1 VVASHVMRDMKRAH
15 ATILMA
21 IVGVLAFLAIVGLS
35 LGAWAFA
42 YVFDRET
49 ANEMAATVS
58 FAEVRQ
64 RFAGA
69 EPVLDVADEWAV
81 IRRDPPAGR
90 PDRPLERLL
99 VMVWDPDDENL
110 ARVTLP
116 FWLLRLKKGP
126 LDLAINRQDIDL
138 TVEQIERYGP
148 TLLVDHVERGGDR
161 LLIWTE

>member
-1 VVASHVMRDMKRAH
+1 MKRSH

-21 IVGVLAFLAIVGLS
+21 VVGVLAFLAIVGLS
-35 LGAWAFA
+35 LGAWVFA
-42 YVFDRET
+42 SVFDRET
-49 ANEMAATVS
+49 ANEVVATAS
-58 FAEVRQ
+58 FAGVRQ

-69 EPVLDVADEWAV
+69 EPVLDVADERAV
-81 IRRDPPAGR
+81 IRRNPPAAR
-90 PDRPLERLL
+90 PDRPLERLH
-99 VMVWDPDDENL
+99 VMAWDPDDENL

-126 LDLAINRQDIDL
+126 LDLSSRATDHRDIDL

-148 TLLVDHVERGGDR
+148 TLLVDHQGRGGHR